1 MVAGSSFFNRI
12 SLIITNYL
20 RERNGVFYSF
30 ITILF
35 LNLPF
40 PLTLQYNSG
49 VAAAATTKIENE
61 ETKMNYHYDSELVG

>member
-1 MVAGSSFFNRI
+1 MAGSSFFNRI

-40 PLTLQYNSG
+40 PLTLQYN
-49 VAAAATTKIENE
+49 AAAATTKIENE